1 MKAGAGR
8 AYDAELPFYFQ
19 GQQINERA
27 MHLVDSSLFVPGALR
42 AATDVQEERPRC
54 TLGQ

>member
-19 GQQINERA
+19 GQQINKRA
-27 MHLVDSSLFVPGALR
+27 MHLVDSSLFVPGVHSAR
-42 AATDVQEERPRC
+42 RPTFKKKGHAAR
-54 TLGQ
+54 